1 VIKKIVFAWLCLILA
16 LAPSHQ
22 FAQQKHLDVPFVPTR
37 YPVVDEMLRMAN
49 VQKTDIVYDLG
60 CGDGRLVIG
69 AAQKY
74 GARGVGYDI
83 DPERIKESKDNA
95 AQAGVT
101 NLVQFFEK
109 DLFEADFHEATVMT
123 LYLLSSVNL
132 RLRPK
137 LLRELKPGTR
147 VVSHDFDMGDWRPDQ
162 SSEVSD
168 EDFGHD
174 VYFWVIP
181 ANVTGTWTWNVG
193 KPSAKCQLILE
204 QRFQVPS
211 GSATVGG
218 EVAVIKDLTLK
229 GDRIGFVLEGMLE
242 GKRVPMAF
250 QGKVTGHQ
258 IAGTIKVQAGGKE
271 IVWEWKAGRDP
282 ATLKSIDDEPWSVS
296 SPLD

>member
-1 VIKKIVFAWLCLILA
+1 MIKKIVFSWLCLSLA
-16 LAPSHQ
+16 MAPSLD

-74 GARGVGYDI
+74 GARGVGFDI
-83 DPERIKESKDNA
+83 DPERIRESKENA
-95 AQAGVT
+95 EKAGVT
-101 NLVQFFEK
+101 HLVQFFEQ

-147 VVSHDFDMGDWRPDQ
+147 VVSHDFDMGDWKPDQ

-168 EDFGHD
+168 DDFGHD

-181 ANVTGTWTWNVG
+181 ANITGTWTWSMG
-193 KPSAKCQLILE
+193 KPPVKGQLILE

-218 EVAVIKDLTLK
+218 EGAVMKDVTLK
-229 GDRIGFVLEGMLE
+229 GDRITFVLEGMLGGKSVPMSFE
-242 GKRVPMAF
+242 GKAA
-250 QGKVTGHQ
+250 GHQ
-258 IAGTIKVQAGGKE
+258 ILGTVKFQAGGKE
-271 IVWEWKAGRDP
+271 TVWEWKAVRDP
-282 ATLKSIDDEPWSVS
+282 ATLKSIDDDPWGVS
-296 SPLD
+296 SPID

>member
-1 VIKKIVFAWLCLILA
+1 M
-16 LAPSHQ
+16 APSLD

-74 GARGVGYDI
+74 GARGVGFDI
-83 DPERIKESKDNA
+83 DPERIRESKENA
-95 AQAGVT
+95 EKAGVT
-101 NLVQFFEK
+101 RLVQFFEQ

-147 VVSHDFDMGDWRPDQ
+147 VVSHDFDMGDWKPDQ

-168 EDFGHD
+168 DDFGHD

-181 ANVTGTWTWNVG
+181 ANVTGTWTWSMG
-193 KPSAKCQLILE
+193 KPPVKGQLILE

-218 EVAVIKDLTLK
+218 EGAVMKDVTLK
-229 GDRIGFVLEGMLE
+229 GDRITFVLEGMLGGKSVPMSFE
-242 GKRVPMAF
+242 GKA
-250 QGKVTGHQ
+250 TGHQ
-258 IAGTIKVQAGGKE
+258 ILGTVKFQTGGKE
-271 IVWEWKAGRDP
+271 TVWEWKAVRDP
-282 ATLKSIDDEPWSVS
+282 ATLKSIDDDPWAVS